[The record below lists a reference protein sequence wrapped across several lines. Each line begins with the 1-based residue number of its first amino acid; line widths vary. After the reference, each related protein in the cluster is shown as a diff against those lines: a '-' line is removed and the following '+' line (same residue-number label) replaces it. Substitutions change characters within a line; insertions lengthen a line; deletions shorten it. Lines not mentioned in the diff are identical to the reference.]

1 MNMNILNT
9 IAFNP
14 EKPAVLS
21 IRKSETINLFSV
33 GLLKNQLLKKHKAS
47 IPSLLTV
54 LTGSFEFR
62 IDGDKILLNQFD
74 TFQIPV
80 DVEHEVE
87 GLEERNI
94 FTLLQE
100 RVIKA

>member
-1 MNMNILNT
+1 MNILKA
-9 IAFNP
+9 IVFNL

-21 IRKSETINLFSV
+21 VRKTDTINLFAV

-62 IDGDKILLNQFD
+62 IDNKNIRLAQFD
-74 TFQIPV
+74 TLQIPV
-80 DVEHEVE
+80 NEEHEVE
-87 GLEERNI
+87 GLDERNV
-94 FTLLQE
+94 FTILQE
-100 RVIKA
+100 KRG

>member
-1 MNMNILNT
+1 MNILKT
-9 IAFNP
+9 IAFKP
-14 EKPAVLS
+14 EKPTVLS
-21 IRKSETINLFSV
+21 IRKTETINLFAV
-33 GLLKNQLLKKHKAS
+33 GLLRNQLLKKHKAS

-62 IDGDKILLNQFD
+62 IDGEKILLKQFD

-87 GLEERNI
+87 GLDDQNV
-94 FTLLQE
+94 FSLLQE
-100 RVIKA
+100 KRH